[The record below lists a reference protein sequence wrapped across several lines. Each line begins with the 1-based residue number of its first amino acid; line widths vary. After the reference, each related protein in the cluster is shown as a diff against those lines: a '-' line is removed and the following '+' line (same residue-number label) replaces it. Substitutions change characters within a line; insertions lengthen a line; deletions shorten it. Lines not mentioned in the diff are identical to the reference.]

1 MNEVQAMVNSQFADN
16 PDYVRYKRLL
26 IELHQ
31 LIADGKGDDEEAEA
45 VRDQMDTPWYRLSS
59 EETDHIGSLSIG
71 LNQSDSR

>member
-1 MNEVQAMVNSQFADN
+1 MNKFSGS
-16 PDYVRYKRLL
+16 PDYVTYERLL
-26 IELHQ
+26 VEIDR
-31 LIADGKGDDEEAEA
+31 LIADGKGDNEEAEA